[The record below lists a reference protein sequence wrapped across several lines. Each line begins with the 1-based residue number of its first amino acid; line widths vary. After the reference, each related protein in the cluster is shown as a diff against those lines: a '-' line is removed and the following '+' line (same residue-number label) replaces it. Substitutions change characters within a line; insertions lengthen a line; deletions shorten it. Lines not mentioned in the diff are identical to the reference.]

1 MPTIKPANFPRIY
14 RGVPNPYETKV
25 DQKVRETQ
33 KASKNQK
40 SGSERVAVNKA
51 ADEQKPVP
59 PITSHTSQ
67 AKRLKLYQPDQVKL
81 KRPLQLGQFID
92 IKI

>member
-14 RGVPNPYETKV
+14 RGVRNPYETKF

-40 SGSERVAVNKA
+40 SGSDRVAVNKVPDEKKA
-51 ADEQKPVP
+51 APK
-59 PITSHTSQ
+59 ITLHTSQ
-67 AKRLKLYQPDQVKL
+67 AKMLKLYQPDQVKL
-81 KRPLQLGQFID
+81 KRPLPLGQFID